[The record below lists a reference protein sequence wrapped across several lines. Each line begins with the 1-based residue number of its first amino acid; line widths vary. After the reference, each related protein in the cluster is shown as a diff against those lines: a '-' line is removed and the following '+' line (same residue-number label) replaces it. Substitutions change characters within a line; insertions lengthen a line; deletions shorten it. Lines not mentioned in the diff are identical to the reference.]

1 MCKLNR
7 VVAFVMG
14 LGVWM
19 SSILLVCL
27 FLSHHRHSGA
37 SCLLRSAQ
45 FRYFVTVADE
55 DAAAGLSALAQRMHL
70 PPFELAPNAD
80 DAPLSAPSAL
90 ASAAAS
96 AAFAADPADY
106 DDADLDAEY
115 TQMHLRRIALP
126 VDPSPPVA
134 AIAGSHVLRLLYALG
149 KQRAL
154 PMLGLVAFATESAG
168 AADGLAL
175 MAVAGDVLREMRGGD
190 AADAAPLKVK
200 VPLTWSHLETEPVQ
214 QSMYI

>member
-1 MCKLNR
+1 
-7 VVAFVMG
+7 
-14 LGVWM
+14 
-19 SSILLVCL
+19 
-27 FLSHHRHSGA
+27 
-37 SCLLRSAQ
+37 
-45 FRYFVTVADE
+45 VTVGDE
-55 DAAAGLSALAQRMHL
+55 DAAGLGALAQRMRL

-80 DAPLSAPSAL
+80 DALQSAPSAF
-90 ASAAAS
+90 AS

-126 VDPSPPVA
+126 VDPSPPAA

-190 AADAAPLKVK
+190 AVDAAPLKVR